1 MEGKRPIS
9 EKQRDNLRK
18 GMAILKAKREALRKE
33 QEQEATSNIPEPSVK
48 EKPPNNPP
56 EPKPIV
62 REKKKK
68 NVSIDDFN
76 NFKNEL
82 LTSMKPS
89 ERIVE
94 KPIEKIVEVEK
105 VVEKFVDR
113 PVDRVVEKI
122 IEKPVN
128 RVISGSELL
137 DRLFF
142 TKK

>member
-1 MEGKRPIS
+1 MEKPKRVVT

-18 GMAILKAKREALRKE
+18 GMEALKARREGLRKQ
-33 QEQEATSNIPEPSVK
+33 QEEEATNNIPEPSVK
-48 EKPPNNPP
+48 EKPPNDAPP
-56 EPKPIV
+56 VKPIV

-68 NVSIDDFN
+68 LSIDDFN
-76 NFKNEL
+76 NFKNEI
-82 LTSMKPS
+82 LTNLKPS

-94 KPIEKIVEVEK
+94 VEKPIEKI
-105 VVEKFVDR
+105 VEKFVDR
-113 PVDRVVEKI
+113 PVDRVVERI

-142 TKK
+142 SKK

>member
-18 GMAILKAKREALRKE
+18 GMAVLKAKREALRRQ
-33 QEQEATSNIPEPSVK
+33 QEEEATNISEPSVK
-48 EKPPNNPP
+48 EKPPNQPP
-56 EPKPIV
+56 EVKPIV

-68 NVSIDDFN
+68 NLSVDDFN

-89 ERIVE
+89 VQIVE

-122 IEKPVN
+122 VEKPVN

>member
-48 EKPPNNPP
+48 EKPPSQPP

-122 IEKPVN
+122 VEKPVN

>member
-48 EKPPNNPP
+48 EKPPSQPHL
-56 EPKPIV
+56 EKPIV

>member
-18 GMAILKAKREALRKE
+18 GMAILKAKREALRKQ
-33 QEQEATSNIPEPSVK
+33 QEEEATSNIPEPSIK
-48 EKPPNNPP
+48 EKPPSQPP
-56 EPKPIV
+56 LEKPIV

-82 LTSMKPS
+82 MTSLKPS

-105 VVEKFVDR
+105 FVDR
-113 PVDRVVEKI
+113 PVDRVIEKI
-122 IEKPVN
+122 VEKPVN

-142 TKK
+142 SKK

>member
-33 QEQEATSNIPEPSVK
+33 QEQEATSNIPEPSIK
-48 EKPPNNPP
+48 EKPPSQPP

-105 VVEKFVDR
+105 FVDR
-113 PVDRVVEKI
+113 PVDRIVERI
-122 IEKPVN
+122 VEKPVN